1 MSSIC
6 CLLFFL
12 FFFGDIG
19 GTAAAGV
26 FGVAV
31 DVVGDAAD
39 SCVFGVGVAGVGV
52 AGVGDTGAG
61 VAGGSGVAASAT
73 ATATADGAFI
83 CFWGGDDD
91 EGLFSP
97 FLGDPLLFWV
107 TSVQPSWLFNLGWT
121 WPGPWAF
128 ASLMVVVVAAAMSFV
143 VVVAVGAALSLFSG
157 RWGQNLAMWPICL
170 HPQHLG
176 RLPSTITIIC
186 RSLLIN
192 VSGMA
197 LKPPLV
203 RHSRKA

>member
-6 CLLFFL
+6 CLFFFL

-31 DVVGDAAD
+31 DVVGDAAGFY
-39 SCVFGVGVAGVGV
+39 VFGVGVAGVDV
-52 AGVGDTGAG
+52 TGAG
-61 VAGGSGVAASAT
+61 VAGGYGVAAT
-73 ATATADGAFI
+73 ATAAAGGAFI

-91 EGLFSP
+91 GLFSS
-97 FLGDPLLFWV
+97 FLGDPLLLRV
-107 TSVQPSWLFNLGWT
+107 TSIQPSWLFNLGWT

-128 ASLMVVVVAAAMSFV
+128 ASLMVVAAAMSFV
-143 VVVAVGAALSLFSG
+143 VVVAVDAAFSLFSG
-157 RWGQNLAMWPICL
+157 RWGQNLAIWPICL

-186 RSLLIN
+186 RSPLTN

-197 LKPPLV
+197 LKPSLV